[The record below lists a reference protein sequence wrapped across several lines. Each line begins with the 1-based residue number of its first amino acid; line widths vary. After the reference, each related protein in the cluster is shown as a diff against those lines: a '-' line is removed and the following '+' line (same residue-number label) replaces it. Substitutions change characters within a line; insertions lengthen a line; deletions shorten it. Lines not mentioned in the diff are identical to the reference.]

1 MLQTIGAPSLVEKG
15 FSWPPYWVETGWRD
29 GPLTRERVFLV
40 THLGEVVLVRPC
52 TCVQVFLC
60 LCSCILSAFSPLLSM
75 SEVLQLCFT
84 CQRFLMSNL
93 MYLRIIFHGG
103 VCSTHCVNF
112 HTFSQN

>member
-1 MLQTIGAPSLVEKG
+1 ML
-15 FSWPPYWVETGWRD
+15 GWRD

-52 TCVQVFLC
+52 ACVQVFLC

-84 CQRFLMSNL
+84 CQRFLRANL
-93 MYLRIIFHGG
+93 MYLRIIFMEA
-103 VCSTHCVNF
+103 CVV
-112 HTFSQN
+112 HTVYLFILFIKTK